1 MQILL
6 KPQESSTDS
15 KFDGH
20 IVMTRNFINIFG
32 NKAFMI
38 ALQSVIKI
46 QEERVP
52 EGADYLQ
59 VCLHDGKTF
68 WVIDDVDHVTVLMP
82 EDY

>member
-1 MQILL
+1 MEIVL
-6 KPQESSTDS
+6 KPQEENTNS
-15 KFDGH
+15 KFDGQ
-20 IVMTRNFINIFG
+20 IVMTRNFINVFG

-52 EGADYLQ
+52 QGADYFQSLEYYNIPY
-59 VCLHDGKTF
+59 